1 VGFNEALLRA
11 RVQER
16 RYAVSGAFLLG
27 TGFAF
32 QLIGYAWAFSAW
44 WMIGYAVGIAAAA
57 IFLAL
62 LAMRKIG
69 ARFYE
74 RATS

>member
-16 RYAVSGAFLLG
+16 RYAVGAFLLG

-32 QLIGYAWAFSAW
+32 QLIGYAWAFSGVVDDRLRRRHRSCRDLW
-44 WMIGYAVGIAAAA
+44 L
-57 IFLAL
+57 F
-62 LAMRKIG
+62 
-69 ARFYE
+69 
-74 RATS
+74 

>member
-1 VGFNEALLRA
+1 
-11 RVQER
+11 
-16 RYAVSGAFLLG
+16 
-27 TGFAF
+27 
-32 QLIGYAWAFSAW
+32 
-44 WMIGYAVGIAAAA
+44 MIGYAVGIAAAA